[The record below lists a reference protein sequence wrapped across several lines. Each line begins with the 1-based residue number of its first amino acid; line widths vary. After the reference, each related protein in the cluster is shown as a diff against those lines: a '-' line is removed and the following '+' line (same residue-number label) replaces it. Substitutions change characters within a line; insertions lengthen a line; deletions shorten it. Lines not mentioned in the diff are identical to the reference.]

1 VADLRQRRDRLAADA
16 LRRRVRRDELGVRR
30 LDRAQL
36 VEQRVV
42 FVVADLGVV
51 EDVVA
56 VAVVVQLVAQLGGAR
71 LDRRAQRSSTS
82 SAAGV
87 SRRPRS

>member
-1 VADLRQRRDRLAADA
+1 VADLRQRRDGLAADP

-56 VAVVVQLVAQLGGAR
+56 VAVMV
-71 LDRRAQRSSTS
+71 
-82 SAAGV
+82 
-87 SRRPRS
+87 